1 MVLPNHRF
9 KLVFFSTIDY
19 VPRKVEAL
27 LMELQIKKLKI
38 LKINSWI
45 KKMVSMIKIASIKI
59 ASIFYFLSYSQNYEL

>member
-1 MVLPNHRF
+1 M
-9 KLVFFSTIDY
+9 
-19 VPRKVEAL
+19 

-59 ASIFYFLSYSQNYEL
+59 ASIFYFLSYSQNYKL